1 MQSGGSAPPA
11 LHRPQARLCTE
22 PYPASPR
29 GAEPVLRR
37 LGTERPRAMWC
48 IGGDCGKA
56 SLRGAD
62 NVGTQEDTE
71 SLDLIF
77 TALKL
82 VQSLVEKVGL
92 FL

>member
-1 MQSGGSAPPA
+1 
-11 LHRPQARLCTE
+11 
-22 PYPASPR
+22 
-29 GAEPVLRR
+29 
-37 LGTERPRAMWC
+37 MWC